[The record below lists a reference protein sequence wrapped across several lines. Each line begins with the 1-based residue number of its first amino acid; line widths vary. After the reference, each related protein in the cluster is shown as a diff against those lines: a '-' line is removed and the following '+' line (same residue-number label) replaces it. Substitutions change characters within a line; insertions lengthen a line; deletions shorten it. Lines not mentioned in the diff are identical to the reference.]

1 MIIVLSPGNIYNVN
15 QLYIGRLE
23 LGPKIYIM
31 LDLQGVYQ
39 LRCPSSKGNASMY
52 LYVNNTRT
60 GRALRCAHTFS
71 VHPWRFT
78 WVVDSTIE

>member
-1 MIIVLSPGNIYNVN
+1 LFPQAIYNVN

-39 LRCPSSKGNASMY
+39 LRCPSSKGNASTY
-52 LYVNNTRT
+52 LYVNNITEVLYFLIIYFM
-60 GRALRCAHTFS
+60 GKS
-71 VHPWRFT
+71 
-78 WVVDSTIE
+78 